1 MKANLKNTYGT
12 VVADL
17 EGANTGLHI
26 IERVVAVLIGD
37 QLAVDITHGVFLRH
51 LVEDDL
57 RAGDVSNERLGD

>member
-1 MKANLKNTYGT
+1 MKNTYGT

-26 IERVVAVLIGD
+26 VERVGTVLVGN
-37 QLAVDITHGVFLRH
+37 QLAVDIAHGVFLGH

-57 RAGDVSNERLGD
+57 GAGDVSNESLSD